1 MPIHTLTLIA
11 AACSSSASSLSLM
24 ALIAAG
30 CSAIPQASLIA
41 SLITSLI
48 TEPEPRHRTKN
59 ELNYRSEY
67 VSCVVKVGESNY
79 KLIALYDDALSNL
92 DHRKEV
98 PYLDCSCPRVYA
110 RGNNTDKA
118 VAVQDLYQQKGIELA
133 LLTVSG

>member
-1 MPIHTLTLIA
+1 
-11 AACSSSASSLSLM
+11 M

-30 CSAIPQASLIA
+30 CSAIPQPDCL
-41 SLITSLI
+41 LDRLLDHQ
-48 TEPEPRHRTKN
+48 PHHWPKPRHRTKN

-67 VSCVVKVGESNY
+67 VSCGVKVGESNY